1 MNSKKIYILLTG
13 LTFLGYMYI
22 LASFVGLFTEDIQG
36 CLFHRVTGIP
46 CPSCGSTRGMKELIK
61 GNYSEAFAMNALC
74 YVQALFLLLYPLLL
88 LADLVLKKRWVCQ
101 SYVWTI
107 RMINQPFIT
116 TVLILFILI
125 NWIYLILEGR

>member
-13 LTFLGYMYI
+13 LTVLGYMYI
-22 LASFVGLFTEDIQG
+22 LASFAGLFTEDIQS

-46 CPSCGSTRGMKELIK
+46 CPSCGSTRGMKELIQ
-61 GNYSEAFAMNALC
+61 GHYSEAFAMNVLC

-107 RMINQPFIT
+107 RMINQPFIAS
-116 TVLILFILI
+116 VLILFILI
-125 NWIYLILEGR
+125 NWIYLILSGR